1 MKYLAILFALSIS
14 VAHAQKFPEKPIRI
28 LVPFAAGGSTDILA
42 RMLGQKMTEA
52 WGQQVVVDNRSGGNG
67 VIAAQLAAQ
76 SNADGHTLLMV
87 AIGHAINPSLQKSL
101 PYNSERDF
109 TPISLT
115 AVLPLMVGVHIS
127 VKAANMQ
134 ELIALARN
142 SARPVTYAS
151 GGIGSSQHLA
161 AELINSMAKVK
172 MTHVPYK
179 GGNPGLLDVV
189 GGHVDMMASTILTVA
204 PHARAGRLRALA
216 ITSSKRS
223 AAWPDLPTV
232 SESGLKGYESL
243 AWYGIVAPAGLPP
256 AVLAKLGDVMA
267 KGTHAADMRETLI
280 NQGAEPV
287 GSSPKEFA
295 AFIKSET
302 AKYARV
308 IREAGVKAE

>member
-1 MKYLAILFALSIS
+1 MKHLFLLFAVLSAC
-14 VAHAQKFPEKPIRI
+14 VHAQNFPDRPIRV
-28 LVPFAAGGSTDILA
+28 LVPFAPGGSTDILA

-67 VIAAQLAAQ
+67 VIAEQLTAQAT
-76 SNADGHTLLMV
+76 ADGYTLLMV

-101 PYNSERDF
+101 PYDTARDF

-115 AVLPLMVGVHIS
+115 AVLPLMVGVHPS
-127 VKAANMQ
+127 FKAASMQ
-134 ELIALARN
+134 EFIALVR
-142 SARPVTYAS
+142 SGKPVTYAS

-161 AELINSMAKVK
+161 AELINYTAKVK
-172 MTHVPYK
+172 MIHIPYK

-216 ITSSKRS
+216 ITTAQRN

-232 SESGLKGYESL
+232 AESGLKGYEST
-243 AWYGIVAPAGLPP
+243 AWYGIVAPANLPP
-256 AVLAKLGDVMA
+256 VVLAKISGVLM
-267 KGTHAADMRETLI
+267 KGTQAADMRDALI
-280 NQGAEPV
+280 KQGADPV
-287 GSSPKEFA
+287 GNSPQQFS
-295 AFIKSET
+295 AFIKNEIV
-302 AKYARV
+302 KYARV